1 MVFKDEFIV
10 ALLLVHAAADVD
22 DPILAGLMG
31 HDAARGVVVGD
42 HEVFDGAVGVVAE
55 RADPDAFVVLSPAC
69 AKGTNKALV

>member
-1 MVFKDEFIV
+1 MVFEDQFIV

-22 DPILAGLMG
+22 DPVLAGLMG

-55 RADPDAFVVLSPAC
+55 RADPDALVVLPPAC
-69 AKGTNKALV
+69 AKRTDKTLV